1 MDVVVKG
8 SCITKCKKKKRE
20 INSVDLTLLQN
31 TRIKAKKI
39 YDCQ

>member
-8 SCITKCKKKKRE
+8 SCITKCKKKE

>member
-8 SCITKCKKKKRE
+8 SCITKCKKKKE